1 MKTLTP
7 IQISLTDRKWFVI
20 DAQGQTLGRLSAK
33 IATMISGKNRV
44 DFSPH
49 MDNGDYV
56 IVINTKEIVVTGNKE
71 EAKLYRTHSGHMGHL
86 KEVKLSKLRDEKP
99 SKILEHAI
107 SGMLPKN
114 RLRQG
119 MMLRLKLVDGSTHVY
134 ESQNP
139 ITITL

>member
-7 IQISLTDRKWFVI
+7 TQIPLDARKWYVV
-20 DAQGQTLGRLSAK
+20 DARGQTLGRLSTR
-33 IATMISGKNRV
+33 IANIISGKKRV

-56 IVINTKEIVVTGNKE
+56 IIINTKEIVVTGNKE
-71 EAKLYRTHSGHMGHL
+71 NAKLYRTHSGHMGHL
-86 KEVKLSKLRDEKP
+86 KEVKLSKLREEKP
-99 SKILEHAI
+99 NKILQHAI

-114 RLRQG
+114 RLRAG
-119 MMLRLKLVDGSTHVY
+119 MMLRLKLVDGTTHGY

>member
-7 IQISLTDRKWFVI
+7 TQIPLDSRKWFTI
-20 DAQGQTLGRLSAK
+20 DAKGQTLGRLSTK
-33 IATMISGKNRV
+33 VATIISGKNRV

-56 IVINTKEIVVTGNKE
+56 IIINTKEIVVTGNKE

-99 SKILEHAI
+99 NKILEHAI

-114 RLRQG
+114 RLRQ
-119 MMLRLKLVDGSTHVY
+119 
-134 ESQNP
+134 
-139 ITITL
+139 

>member
-7 IQISLTDRKWFVI
+7 TQIPLDARKWFVV
-20 DAQGQTLGRLSAK
+20 DAKGQTLGRLCTK
-33 IATMISGKNRV
+33 IATIISGKNRV

-56 IVINTKEIVVTGNKE
+56 IVLNTKEIAVTGDKE
-71 EAKLYRTHSGHMGHL
+71 ESKLYRTHSGHMGHL
-86 KEVKLSKLRDEKP
+86 KEVKLSKLRAEKP
-99 SKILEHAI
+99 NKILEHAI

-119 MMLRLKLVDGSTHVY
+119 MMLRLKLVDGATHAY

-139 ITITL
+139 TTITL

>member
-7 IQISLTDRKWFVI
+7 TQIPLDSRKWFVV
-20 DAQGQTLGRLSAK
+20 DAKGQTLGRLCSK
-33 IATMISGKNRV
+33 IATIISGKNRV

-56 IVINTKEIVVTGNKE
+56 VVINTKEIAVTGNKE
-71 EAKLYRTHSGHMGHL
+71 EAKLYRTHSGFMWHL
-86 KEVKLSKLRDEKP
+86 KEVKLSKLRAEKP
-99 SKILEHAI
+99 NKILEHAV

-119 MMLRLKLVDGSTHVY
+119 MMLRLKLVDGATHGY

-139 ITITL
+139 TTITL

>member
-1 MKTLTP
+1 MKTITP
-7 IQISLTDRKWFVI
+7 TQIPLDARKWYIV
-20 DAQGQTLGRLSAK
+20 DAKGQTLGRLASRL
-33 IATMISGKNRV
+33 ATIISGKDRV

-56 IVINTKEIVVTGNKE
+56 IVLNTAEIVVTGNKE

-86 KEVKLSKLRDEKP
+86 KEVKLSKLRAEKP
-99 SKILEHAI
+99 NKILEHAI

-114 RLRQG
+114 RLRSG
-119 MMLRLKLVDGSTHVY
+119 MMFRLKLVDGATHGY

-139 ITITL
+139 TTITL

>member
-1 MKTLTP
+1 MKTITPTQIPLTE
-7 IQISLTDRKWFVI
+7 RKWYIV
-20 DAQGQTLGRLSAK
+20 DAKGQTLGRLCTK
-33 IATMISGKNRV
+33 IATIISGKNRV

-56 IVINTKEIVVTGNKE
+56 VVTNTKEIVVTGNKE

-86 KEVKLSKLRDEKP
+86 KEVKLSRLRDEKP
-99 SKILEHAI
+99 NKILEHAI

-119 MMLRLKLVDGSTHVY
+119 MMLRLKLVDGSIHGY

-139 ITITL
+139 VSITF

>member
-7 IQISLTDRKWFVI
+7 TQIPLTDRKWFVV
-20 DAQGQTLGRLSAK
+20 DAQGQTLGRLSTK

-86 KEVKLSKLRDEKP
+86 KEVKLSRLRDEKP
-99 SKILEHAI
+99 NKILEHAV

-114 RLRQG
+114 RLRQR
-119 MMLRLKLVDGSTHVY
+119 MMLRLKLVDGATHTY

-139 ITITL
+139 ITVTL

>member
-1 MKTLTP
+1 MKTITP
-7 IQISLTDRKWFVI
+7 TQIPLDARKWYVV
-20 DAQGQTLGRLSAK
+20 DAKGQTLGRLASRL
-33 IATMISGKNRV
+33 ATIISGKDRV

-56 IVINTKEIVVTGNKE
+56 IILNTAEIVVTGDKE

-86 KEVKLSKLRDEKP
+86 KEVPLSRLRTEKP
-99 SKILEHAI
+99 NKILEHAI

-119 MMLRLKLVDGSTHVY
+119 MMLRLKLVDGSTHGY

>member
-1 MKTLTP
+1 MRQPREKY
-7 IQISLTDRKWFVI
+7 IV
-20 DAQGQTLGRLSAK
+20 DAKGQTLGRLASRL
-33 IATMISGKNRV
+33 ATIISGKNRV

-56 IVINTKEIVVTGNKE
+56 IILNTKEIAVTGDKE

-86 KEVKLSKLRDEKP
+86 KEVKLSRLRAEKP
-99 SKILEHAI
+99 NKILEHAI

-119 MMLRLKLVDGSTHVY
+119 MMLRLKLVDGSIHGY

-139 ITITL
+139 VSITF